1 MKQIIEKFIQYL
13 RYERNASP
21 DTIREYRR
29 DIEQFAA
36 FLTPPGEKTMALG
49 DVDHRIVREYVS
61 SMYDRRLEK
70 ASVARRLAA
79 LRTFFKFCVREK
91 FAAQNPARLVA
102 TPKLPK
108 RIPRVL
114 TPEELN
120 GFLDGIGRGAADSK
134 TRGGRRNTPRATEE
148 AKVILKRDRAI
159 LELLYASGLRVSELV
174 GLDLGDIDRRGQM
187 LRVLGKGRKERVV
200 PYGAKAQAALEEYWP
215 VRDEILTQSQTSQSL
230 VKAVPEAVFLNH
242 LGGRLTDRS
251 VHMLVKKYSRLANV
265 NWDMHPHSLRH
276 AFATHLLA
284 DGADLR
290 AIQELLG
297 HVSLSTT
304 QRYTQASIRQ
314 LMDVYD
320 KAHPH
325 A

>member
-1 MKQIIEKFIQYL
+1 MKHVIERFIQYL

-21 DTIREYRR
+21 ETIREYRR
-29 DIEQFAA
+29 DTEQFAA
-36 FLTPPGEKTMALG
+36 FVTPPGEEPPAISAI
-49 DVDHRIVREYVS
+49 DHRVVREYVGM
-61 SMYDRRLEK
+61 MYDRGLEK
-70 ASVARRLAA
+70 ASVARRLAS
-79 LRTFFKFCVREK
+79 LRTFFKYCVREK
-91 FAAQNPARLVA
+91 HTTQNPARLVK

-108 RIPRVL
+108 RVPRVL
-114 TPEELN
+114 TAEELN
-120 GFLDGIGRGAADSK
+120 AFLDTLGETSAAQKS
-134 TRGGRRNTPRATEE
+134 RRKRPATARSVE
-148 AKVILKRDRAI
+148 AEKVVLKRDRAI

-174 GLDLGDIDRRGQM
+174 GLDLEDIDRRGQM

-200 PYGAKAQAALEEYWP
+200 PYGNKAQAALEAYWP
-215 VRDEILTQSQTSQSL
+215 VREGLL
-230 VKAVPEAVFLNH
+230 ANARAEVEPEAVFLNH
-242 LGGRLTDRS
+242 LGGRLTTRS
-251 VHMLVKKYSRLANV
+251 VRTVVRKYSRLANV
-265 NWDMHPHSLRH
+265 NWNLHPHSLRH

-304 QRYTQASIRQ
+304 QRYTQASVRQ

>member
-1 MKQIIEKFIQYL
+1 MKQAIDRFIQYL
-13 RYERNASP
+13 RYERNVSP
-21 DTIREYRR
+21 ETIREYRR
-29 DIEQFAA
+29 DTRQFEA
-36 FLTPPGEKTMALG
+36 FLTPPGEKTLPLAE
-49 DVDHRIVREYVS
+49 VDHRIVREYVS
-61 SMYDRRLEK
+61 SMYDRRLER
-70 ASVARRLAA
+70 ASIARRLAS

-91 FAAQNPARLVA
+91 FAHQNPARLVA

-108 RIPRVL
+108 RVPRVL
-114 TPEELN
+114 TAEELN
-120 GFLDGIGRGAADSK
+120 GFLDNLGSSTAAQKS
-134 TRGGRRNTPRATEE
+134 RRARRATPHSGEE
-148 AKVILKRDRAI
+148 AKLILKRDRAI

-174 GLDLGDIDRRGQM
+174 GLDLGEIDRRGQM
-187 LRVLGKGRKERVV
+187 LRVLGKGRKQRVV
-200 PYGAKAQAALEEYWP
+200 PYGGKAQAALEAYWP
-215 VRDEILTQSQTSQSL
+215 VRDEILAHPPSQT
-230 VKAVPEAVFLNH
+230 KPAPEAVFLNH

-251 VHMLVKKYSRLANV
+251 VHALVRKYARLANV
-265 NWDMHPHSLRH
+265 NWDLHPHSLRH

-290 AIQELLG
+290 VIQELLG

-304 QRYTQASIRQ
+304 QRYTQASIKQ

>member
-1 MKQIIEKFIQYL
+1 MREVIKQFVGYL
-13 RYERNASP
+13 RFERNASP
-21 DTIREYRR
+21 NTIREYER
-29 DIEQFAA
+29 DVSQFAS
-36 FLTPPGEKTMALG
+36 FLTPPGEVTPEISSI
-49 DVDHRIVREYVS
+49 DHRLIREYVS
-61 SMYDRRLEK
+61 SMYDRGLEK
-70 ASVARRLAA
+70 SSVARQLAS
-79 LRTFFKFCVREK
+79 LRTFFKYCVRERLTT
-91 FAAQNPARLVA
+91 QNPARLVK

-108 RIPRVL
+108 RVPRVL
-114 TPEELN
+114 TAEELN
-120 GFLDGIGRGAADSK
+120 DFLDRLGETAAK
-134 TRGGRRNTPRATEE
+134 QTQRKRPPTPRAQEK
-148 AKVILKRDRAI
+148 AKIELKRDRAI

-174 GLDLGDIDRRGQM
+174 GLDLGDIDREGQM

-200 PYGAKAQAALEEYWP
+200 PYGGKAQAALEAYWP
-215 VRDEILTQSQTSQSL
+215 VREEMLTKAHDRPDPR
-230 VKAVPEAVFLNH
+230 VKVAREAVFLSYS
-242 LGGRLTDRS
+242 GARLTGSS
-251 VHMLVKKYSRLANV
+251 VRVLVRKYARLANI
-265 NWDMHPHSLRH
+265 NWNLHPHSLRH

-304 QRYTQASIRQ
+304 QRYTQASVRQ

>member
-1 MKQIIEKFIQYL
+1 MKQVIEKFVQYL
-13 RYERNASP
+13 RYERNVSP
-21 DTIREYRR
+21 GTLDEYGR
-29 DIEQFAA
+29 DIRQFEA
-36 FLTPPGEKTMALG
+36 FLTPPGEKTLPLEE
-49 DVDHRIVREYVS
+49 VDHRVVREYVA
-61 SMYDRRLEK
+61 SMYDRKLERS
-70 ASVARRLAA
+70 SVARRLAS

-91 FAAQNPARLVA
+91 YTKQNPARLVA

-108 RIPRVL
+108 RVPRVL
-114 TPEELN
+114 TAEELN
-120 GFLDGIGRGAADSK
+120 AFLDNLGNGPSAQQS
-134 TRGGRRNTPRATEE
+134 RRARRPTARAEEE

-174 GLDLGDIDRRGQM
+174 GLDLGSIDRRGQM
-187 LRVLGKGRKERVV
+187 LRVLGKGRKERVI
-200 PYGAKAQAALEEYWP
+200 PYGGKAQAALEAYWP
-215 VRDEILTQSQTSQSL
+215 VREEILAHPPSKT
-230 VKAVPEAVFLNH
+230 KPAPEAVFLNH

-251 VHMLVKKYSRLANV
+251 VHAVVKKYARLANV

-304 QRYTQASIRQ
+304 QRYTQASIRH
-314 LMDVYD
+314 LMEVYD

>member
-1 MKQIIEKFIQYL
+1 MKPIIEKFIQYL

-29 DIEQFAA
+29 DIQQFAA
-36 FLTPPGEKTMALG
+36 FLTPPGEKTLPLAE
-49 DVDHRIVREYVS
+49 VDHRVVREYVA
-61 SMYDRRLEK
+61 SMYDRKLER
-70 ASVARRLAA
+70 ASVARRLAS

-91 FAAQNPARLVA
+91 LATQNPARLVA

-108 RIPRVL
+108 RVPRVL
-114 TPEELN
+114 TAEELN
-120 GFLDGIGRGAADSK
+120 GFLDSFGSGATAS
-134 TRGGRRNTPRATEE
+134 GARRDRRPTAHSEEE
-148 AKVILKRDRAI
+148 AKAILKRDRAI

-174 GLDLGDIDRRGQM
+174 GLDLGEVDRRGQM

-200 PYGAKAQAALEEYWP
+200 PYGEKAQTALEAYWP
-215 VRDEILTQSQTSQSL
+215 VRDEILAHPQT
-230 VKAVPEAVFLNH
+230 KTAPEAVFLNH

-251 VHMLVKKYSRLANV
+251 VHALVKKYARLANV
-265 NWDMHPHSLRH
+265 NWDLHPHSLRH

-314 LMDVYD
+314 LMEVYD

>member
-13 RYERNASP
+13 RYERNVSP

-29 DIEQFAA
+29 DIQQFDA
-36 FLTPPGEKTMALG
+36 FLTPPGEKAPPLG
-49 DVDHRIVREYVS
+49 EIDHRIVREYVA
-61 SMYDRRLEK
+61 SMYDRKLER
-70 ASVARRLAA
+70 ASVARRLAS

-91 FAAQNPARLVA
+91 LTAQNPARLVA

-114 TPEELN
+114 TAEELN
-120 GFLDGIGRGAADSK
+120 GFLDSLGSGAAKDKSK
-134 TRGGRRNTPRATEE
+134 RARKPTARSEEE

-174 GLDLGDIDRRGQM
+174 GLDLGEIDRRGQM

-200 PYGAKAQAALEEYWP
+200 PYGGKAQTALEAYWP
-215 VRDEILTQSQTSQSL
+215 VRDEILAHPRT
-230 VKAVPEAVFLNH
+230 KAAPEAVFLNH

-251 VHMLVKKYSRLANV
+251 VHMLVRKYSRLANV

-314 LMDVYD
+314 LMEVYD